1 MEVPE
6 IPPELRTQ
14 VAITNMQELLKVL
27 ELGMLIAGS
36 EEAYMEQPL
45 INHHCCPIVSPL
57 SMDVDITEQ
66 MIYMI
71 EKKLPVYCTI
81 APNGG
86 MTSPMSLLGT
96 LALANAEFLALGVLM
111 QMVRPETPLIY
122 AVLSTIAD
130 MRTGSYAPGG
140 IETGILQMAHC
151 PVAATSV

>member
-1 MEVPE
+1 MK
-6 IPPELRTQ
+6 
-14 VAITNMQELLKVL
+14 ELLEVL

-36 EEAYMEQPL
+36 EDAYRERPL
-45 INHHCCPIVSPL
+45 INHHCCPILSPL
-57 SMDVDITEQ
+57 TMDVQITEQ
-66 MIYMI
+66 MIYLI
-71 EKKLPVYCTI
+71 EKKLPVYCTL

-96 LALANAEFLALGVLM
+96 LTLANAEFLALGVLM

-130 MRTGSYAPGG
+130 MRDGSYAPGG

-151 PVAATSV
+151 QMARFYNVPSGGYRL